1 MYIHS
6 HCTPLLSCP
15 TLCFQQALFGV
26 FLFGESVSLLW
37 WFGASL
43 VVVGLVITQHGARDN
58 VSDTPS
64 EYDHNKI
71 S

>member
-6 HCTPLLSCP
+6 HGTPLLSCS
-15 TLCFQQALFGV
+15 TQQALFGV